1 MNKPVTFGIIIVV
14 VLAGGYLFFNKTS
27 PYKSSSTSTAKTAIT
42 NTNAD
47 VKVAATITYG
57 NSGFSPSL
65 TTVKSGDVVA
75 VTNTSSSDLQMQSN
89 PHPAHTDD
97 TDLNVGVVKSGATAN
112 FTATKTGTFGFHN
125 HLNPSDTAEITV
137 Q

>member
-1 MNKPVTFGIIIVV
+1 MSKSVTIGIVVVV
-14 VLAGGYLFFNKTS
+14 VLAGGYLLFNKS
-27 PYKSSSTSTAKTAIT
+27 SLYKSSATSTAKTAVANT
-42 NTNAD
+42 NTD
-47 VKVAATITYG
+47 VKVAATITYA
-57 NSGFSPSL
+57 NNGFSPSL

-112 FTATKTGTFGFHN
+112 FTVTKTGTFGFHN
-125 HLNPSDTAEITV
+125 HLNPSDTAEITI

>member
-1 MNKPVTFGIIIVV
+1 MSKSVTIGIVVVV
-14 VLAGGYLFFNKTS
+14 VLAGGYLIFNKTS
-27 PYKSSSTSTAKTAIT
+27 LYKSSPSTAKTAVT

-47 VKVAATITYG
+47 VKVAATITYS

-75 VTNTSSSDLQMQSN
+75 VTNSSSNDLQMQSN

-97 TDLNVGVVKSGATAN
+97 TDLNVGAVKAGATVN
-112 FTATKTGTFGFHN
+112 FTVTKTGTFGFHN
-125 HLNPSDTAEITV
+125 HLNPSDTAEITI